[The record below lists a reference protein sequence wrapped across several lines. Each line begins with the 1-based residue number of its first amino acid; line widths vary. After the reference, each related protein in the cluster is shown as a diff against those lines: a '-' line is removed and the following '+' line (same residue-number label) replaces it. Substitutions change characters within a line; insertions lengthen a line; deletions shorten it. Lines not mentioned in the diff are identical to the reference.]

1 MLLLKL
7 GYRNLW
13 RNRRRTLLTMS
24 AMAVATA
31 LLILTLCIYD
41 GMLWDMI
48 EGATELYHGHVKIT
62 HKNYMENRQIYQT
75 IPENGPY
82 KNIAAD
88 PRVKGIAGRVRGY
101 ALLSFGEGESAHT
114 QPAELF
120 GINPVEERSVSL
132 LYKHVIEGTFI
143 TDSASHEILL
153 GEGLAKL
160 LEAEVGGEIVAM
172 GQGADGSIAADL
184 FQVVGIIETG
194 DPVRDA
200 SLSVTG
206 RKTLQEMFVV
216 EGKLHELSISLKRP
230 LEAKKYAAQLQSDFP
245 EMDVISWYDFLPQV
259 GQILEVWGAM
269 KFVFAIVFYFAVILI
284 SANTMYMALL
294 ERLREFGIMGAIG
307 LKPRRLSRMIL
318 LEGFL
323 MSGISGIVGG
333 MAGIMGSFYLKE
345 HYIDL
350 SKYITQIT
358 YAETTIQPR
367 LRSYPT
373 LGSMLIPIVTI
384 TVLGII
390 VATFPARRLRRMHP
404 VDALR
409 EV

>member
-7 GYRNLW
+7 GYRNLC

-24 AMAVATA
+24 AMAVSTA
-31 LLILTLCIYD
+31 LLILTLGIYD

-62 HKNYMENRQIYQT
+62 ADDYMEKRLLHLT
-75 IPENGPY
+75 IPEDGLY

-88 PRVKGIAGRVRGY
+88 PLVKGIAGRVRGY
-101 ALLSFGEGESAHT
+101 ALLSFGEGESSHT

-132 LYKHVIEGTFI
+132 LHDHVSEGSFLTN
-143 TDSASHEILL
+143 SASHEILL

-160 LEAEVGGEIVAM
+160 LEAEIGGEIVAM

-184 FQVVGIIETG
+184 FEVVGIIDTG

-200 SLSVTG
+200 TLSVVG

-216 EGKLHELSISLKRP
+216 EGRLHEISISLKHP
-230 LEAKKYAAQLQSDFP
+230 MEAKKWAAQLQPDFP
-245 EMDVISWYDFLPQV
+245 EMDVTPWNEFLPQI
-259 GQILEVWGAM
+259 GQILEIWGAI
-269 KFVFAIVFYFAVILI
+269 KFIFAIIFYFAVILV

-294 ERLREFGIMGAIG
+294 ERMREFGIMRAIG
-307 LKPRRLSRMIL
+307 LKPRLLSRMIL

-333 MAGIMGSFYLKE
+333 IAGIMGSFYLKE
-345 HYIDL
+345 HHIDL
-350 SKYITQIT
+350 SRFMTHIA
-358 YAETTIQPR
+358 YAETTLQPR
-367 LRSYPT
+367 IRSYPS
-373 LGSMLIPIVTI
+373 LDNILIPIVMI
-384 TVLGII
+384 IILGII
-390 VATFPARRLRRMHP
+390 VSLFPARRVRRLRP
-404 VDALR
+404 VDVLR